1 MKNNIT
7 DLLDFSEWTLSDV
20 QDVAPLDAEQL
31 AEMESNVTND
41 IDGMSQFDHVC
52 MVVTYK
58 LKIQELEQ
66 TLVNKSGREPND
78 K

>member
-1 MKNNIT
+1 MTAEIT
-7 DLLDFSEWTLSDV
+7 NLLDFSEWTLSDI
-20 QDVAPLDAEQL
+20 QDIAPLDAEQL
-31 AEMESNVTND
+31 AEMESNVTNS
-41 IDGMSQFDHVC
+41 IDAMSQFDHVC

-66 TLVNKSGREPND
+66 SLAD

>member
-1 MKNNIT
+1 MTAEIT
-7 DLLDFSEWTLSDV
+7 NLLDFSEWTLSDI
-20 QDVAPLDAEQL
+20 QDIAPLDAEQL
-31 AEMESNVTND
+31 AEMESNVTNS
-41 IDGMSQFDHVC
+41 IDDMSQFDHVC

-66 TLVNKSGREPND
+66 SLAD